1 MVKLLLIDRAQDWIE
16 LRQTRNVLAH
26 EYPFDV
32 ELQVEELNLL
42 TDDVERLSSIWIR
55 LKEYAQDRIFP
66 DR

>member
-1 MVKLLLIDRAQDWIE
+1 MEKLLLIDRAQDWIE
-16 LRQTRNVLAH
+16 LCQTRNVLAH

-55 LKEYAQDRIFP
+55 LKEYAQKRFMV
-66 DR
+66 